1 MIDFRFGSSRGLYPP
16 VFNLGDHAE
25 ISANATCGDH
35 KSEVYCTLTEAGVA
49 ARCGVCDTQDPDK
62 AHPPSLALD
71 GSDRWWQSP
80 TLQYSP
86 AYQHVSLT
94 INLKKIYQV
103 AYIIMIA
110 GVSPRPA
117 NWVLE
122 RSLDGVNWQAWQYH
136 AQSDEQCWLLYG
148 MEPR

>member
-1 MIDFRFGSSRGLYPP
+1 M
-16 VFNLGDHAE
+16 
-25 ISANATCGDH
+25 
-35 KSEVYCTLTEAGVA
+35 YCTLAEEGESS
-49 ARCGVCDTQDPDK
+49 RCGVCDSSEEAR
-62 AHPPSLALD
+62 AHPAHLALD
-71 GSDRWWQSP
+71 GSDLWWQGP
-80 TLQYSP
+80 TLQFSP
-86 AYQHVSLT
+86 AFNYVTLT
-94 INLKKIYQV
+94 INLRKIYQV

-122 RSLDGVNWQAWQYH
+122 RSLDGVSWQAWQYH